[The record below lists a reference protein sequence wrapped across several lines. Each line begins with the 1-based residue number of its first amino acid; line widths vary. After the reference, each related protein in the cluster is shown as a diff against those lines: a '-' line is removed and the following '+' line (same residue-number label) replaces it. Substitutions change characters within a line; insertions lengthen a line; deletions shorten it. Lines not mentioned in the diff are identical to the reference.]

1 MALRLLCLTKR
12 IAELSRGDWGVG
24 RNVASI
30 GGVIGI
36 GLLVSAC
43 IPNMEP
49 PMAAPQPVA
58 PPAPAPVQTVPAAR
72 QTPVA
77 PPPRPVGMRPTIRRS
92 VPATTTRTPRR
103 TPLAPPVT
111 DTPPPVGAERQ
122 RVSTLPAPRPSW
134 EVRPV
139 TPDARAIAETSYVVQ
154 PGDTLRGVADKT
166 GAGSEA
172 IARTNGLTPPFV
184 IKAGQKLSI
193 PGGRYHLVR
202 SGESGIAIARAYG
215 VEWSRIVEANGLTEP
230 FVLRAGQRIVI
241 PGAATATASGAP
253 PSSAAERAAAFTLD
267 VDDILTGGEPALASN
282 QAPAKP
288 SSTPRRVLPPT
299 AVVAAPTRLRSGF
312 AWPVDGKVVKRFGA
326 GSSGERNDGIKIA
339 VPVGTPIKATADG
352 VVAYV
357 GDGIAALGGLVIVKH
372 GDGWTSVYGHASKL
386 MVQRG
391 QSVKRGQTLA
401 LSGQTGFADRPEL
414 HFELRRGR
422 APVDPLSQ
430 LPAR

>member
-1 MALRLLCLTKR
+1 MKR
-12 IAELSRGDWGVG
+12 TSDAIG
-24 RNVASI
+24 RII
-30 GGVIGI
+30 GA
-36 GLLVSAC
+36 GLLLSGC

-49 PMAAPQPVA
+49 PRRAAEPVA
-58 PPAPAPVQTVPAAR
+58 PPSPAPVSTAPVYTAPVTRPVPATPAPRIGTAR
-72 QTPVA
+72 PAIRRSLPVTTPRNSQRPPVPAPVA
-77 PPPRPVGMRPTIRRS
+77 PRP
-92 VPATTTRTPRR
+92 
-103 TPLAPPVT
+103 LPVAK
-111 DTPPPVGAERQ
+111 PSQPVSA
-122 RVSTLPAPRPSW
+122 LPAPRPSW

-139 TPDARAIAETSYVVQ
+139 APDAREIPDSVYVVK
-154 PGDTLRGVADKT
+154 PGDTLRAVADRT
-166 GAGSEA
+166 GSGSEV
-172 IARTNGLTPPFV
+172 IARANALTPPFM
-184 IKAGQKLSI
+184 IRAGQRLTI

-215 VEWSRIVEANGLTEP
+215 VSWSRIVDANALTEP
-230 FVLRAGQRIVI
+230 YVLRAGQRILI
-241 PGAATATASGAP
+241 PGASAGATPLSG
-253 PSSAAERAAAFTLD
+253 AAERAAAFKLD

-282 QAPAKP
+282 QEPAKP
-288 SSTPRRVLPPT
+288 SATPRRVLPPT
-299 AVVAAPTRLRSGF
+299 AVVAAPARLRSGF
-312 AWPVDGKVVKRFGA
+312 AWPVDGRVVKRFGS

-422 APVDPLSQ
+422 TPVDPLSQ
-430 LPAR
+430 LPKP